1 MWLDEPIPVQL
12 STISCQPWAKL
23 SIYIVEIRKLARA
36 SRTME
41 KEIVLQED
49 QHEQYEIISEND
61 AAYFNSY
68 ENLEVFL
75 NLSHI
80 YFV

>member
-1 MWLDEPIPVQL
+1 M
-12 STISCQPWAKL
+12 
-23 SIYIVEIRKLARA
+23 EIRKLTRA

-41 KEIVLQED
+41 EKIVLQED